1 MNKHRIS
8 QLIFVLLGS
17 FIFTCGLK
25 LFLVP
30 NELID
35 GGVVGISIILSHLS
49 NQSLG
54 LILLLLNIPFIFIGY
69 KRIGKE
75 FALLS
80 LIGVAS
86 MTVFT
91 YLLKGMS
98 PIVTD
103 PLLSAVFGGIF
114 LGIGVGLVIRNGGSL
129 DGTEIIAILI
139 EKKIPFSVGDIVMT
153 MNVFILGSAAFV
165 FGPQNAMFSMITY
178 YIAVKVLDNVV
189 EGFDKSRAVIIISQ
203 KAEEV
208 SQAILNEV
216 HASTSLID
224 MKGGYSQ
231 EPQQMIYCVINIL
244 EETKLKSV
252 IESVDEDALL
262 FITHVHE
269 TKGIHRKKAH

>member
-1 MNKHRIS
+1 MNKHRIA

-129 DGTEIIAILI
+129 DGTEIVAILI

-208 SQAILNEV
+208 SQAILSEV

>member
-1 MNKHRIS
+1 MNKHRII
-8 QLIFVLLGS
+8 QFIFVLLGS

-49 NQSLG
+49 GQSLG
-54 LILLLLNIPFIFIGY
+54 IILLLLNIPFIFIGY

-80 LIGVAS
+80 LLGVAS

-91 YLLKGMS
+91 YLLKGVP
-98 PIVTD
+98 PIVSD
-103 PLLSAVFGGIF
+103 PLLNAVFGGIF

-139 EKKIPFSVGDIVMT
+139 EKKIPFSVGDIVMM

-208 SQAILNEV
+208 SQAILSEV

>member
-129 DGTEIIAILI
+129 DGTEIVAILI

-269 TKGIHRKKAH
+269 TKGIHRKKSH

>member
-1 MNKHRIS
+1 MNKHRIA

-80 LIGVAS
+80 LLGVAS

-129 DGTEIIAILI
+129 DGTEIVAILI

>member
-1 MNKHRIS
+1 MNKHRIA

-80 LIGVAS
+80 LLGVAS

-91 YLLKGMS
+91 YFLKGMS

-129 DGTEIIAILI
+129 DGTEIVAILI

-153 MNVFILGSAAFV
+153 LNVFILGSAAFV